1 MSTEQAQRFL
11 EKISTAQVK
20 NKLKET
26 TDAACSYGVSNSKC
40 IPISSLKVEKECQH
54 GTHAPH
60 PKVSSA
66 RLQHLICCLPPISLV
81 KERKEVD
88 GGFLK

>member
-26 TDAACSYGVSNSKC
+26 TDAACNYGVSNSKY
-40 IPISSLKVEKECQH
+40 IPI
-54 GTHAPH
+54 
-60 PKVSSA
+60 
-66 RLQHLICCLPPISLV
+66 LPEGREGMSTWVLMLPS
-81 KERKEVD
+81 
-88 GGFLK
+88 

>member
-1 MSTEQAQRFL
+1 MSTEQAQHFL

-26 TDAACSYGVSNSKC
+26 TDAACNYGVSNSKC
-40 IPISSLKVEKECQH
+40 IPIPSLKVEKECPH
-54 GTHAPH
+54 GSSCSYPH

-66 RLQHLICCLPPISLV
+66 RVQHLICSLSPPKPSQGG
-81 KERKEVD
+81 KEVD
-88 GGFLK
+88 GGF